1 MLVRLLYASFPA
13 GGSTAGLVESILS
26 SCRANNPSM
35 GITGVLCYSDQSF
48 MQVLEGGRA
57 AVNTLYGQILRDQRH
72 EDVTLLYF
80 EEITE
85 RSFGGWTMGHVNLE
99 RINPSVLL
107 KYCELPELR
116 PEVMTG
122 ATAMA
127 LLKDLFASAS
137 IMGRT

>member
-1 MLVRLLYASFPA
+1 MLVRLLYASFPVSN
-13 GGSTAGLVESILS
+13 STAGLVDAILS
-26 SCRANNPSM
+26 SCRANNPRM
-35 GITGVLCYSDQSF
+35 GITGVLCYSDHSF
-48 MQVLEGGRA
+48 MQVLEGGRD
-57 AVNTLYGQILRDQRH
+57 AVSALYGQILRDQRH
-72 EDVTLLYF
+72 RDVTLLHY
-80 EEITE
+80 EEVSE

-116 PEVMTG
+116 PISMTG

-137 IMGRT
+137 IVGRT

>member
-1 MLVRLLYASFPA
+1 MLVRLLYASFPV
-13 GGSTAGLVESILS
+13 GNSTAGLVESILA
-26 SCRANNPSM
+26 SCRTNNPSL
-35 GITGVLCYSDQSF
+35 GITGVLCYSEPSF

-72 EDVTLLYF
+72 QDVTLLHY

-85 RSFGGWTMGHVNLE
+85 RWFGGWTMGHVNLE
-99 RINPSVLL
+99 RINASVLL

-116 PEVMTG
+116 PTAMSG

-127 LLKDLFASAS
+127 LLNDLFASAS
-137 IMGRT
+137 IVGRT